1 MPTSPID
8 QLEKEITHD
17 FANKD
22 ILKCALTHS
31 STGLENNYE
40 RLEFLGDR
48 VLGLSIA
55 ELLYERFPDEAEGDL
70 AKRLAALVQGKQL
83 AHIARKINLGDYIDF
98 SDAERSAGGAENDNI
113 LADVFESVL
122 GALYLDTG
130 YEKCRE
136 LIERLWEDSFYDM
149 KAPPQHPKTALQ
161 EWAQG
166 KSLPLPE
173 YKIVK
178 QAGPDHAPVFDVRL
192 NVRGHTAVVA
202 QGDSRQ
208 EAEKQAALEFLKKIG
223 HTKG

>member
-1 MPTSPID
+1 M
-8 QLEKEITHD
+8 
-17 FANKD
+17 
-22 ILKCALTHS
+22 
-31 STGLENNYE
+31 
-40 RLEFLGDR
+40 
-48 VLGLSIA
+48 LGLSIA
-55 ELLYERFPDEAEGDL
+55 ELLYERFPAEPEGDL

-130 YEKCRE
+130 YEKCRA

-173 YKIVK
+173 YKIIK
-178 QAGPDHAPVFDVRL
+178 QSGPDHAPVF
-192 NVRGHTAVVA
+192 
-202 QGDSRQ
+202 
-208 EAEKQAALEFLKKIG
+208 
-223 HTKG
+223 